1 VVWRASIRT
10 ALPVRTDIPRRF
22 VVVVIIG
29 TILVATLMMPLIGI
43 MLMQVDMLLAM
54 LVTPSPAHRSHVRVG
69 DRSGKHRGP
78 DQSGDVHVRS
88 RCRRR
93 AAPATAKIVGRG
105 CSRWRGLPVR
115 TIPNDAILTVSF
127 CINGPLQA
135 PGCADASEPIQ
146 AWDGS

>member
-1 VVWRASIRT
+1 
-10 ALPVRTDIPRRF
+10 

-54 LVTPSPAHRSHVRVG
+54 LVTPTPAHRSHVHVG

-93 AAPATAKIVGRG
+93 ARARHREDRRPWLQPLAGAVG
-105 CSRWRGLPVR
+105 
-115 TIPNDAILTVSF
+115 
-127 CINGPLQA
+127 
-135 PGCADASEPIQ
+135 
-146 AWDGS
+146 